1 MILFFLRK
9 FRNLTGNIYIYRGKM
24 WKYSFCS
31 WIKCSMLWRNN
42 NYIKLYEKWIIV
54 IRKKVA
60 VRQFII
66 ILCSIILIF
75 QQCVYS
81 FVFHSIQILSFF
93 FFQRYRK
100 HFHNLFLLQD
110 KYKQHKLCAYLQ
122 TKSEEY
128 VT

>member
-54 IRKKVA
+54 IKKKVA

-66 ILCSIILIF
+66 ILCSVILIF

-93 FFQRYRK
+93 FFFRDIENISTIYSYYKTSINSINCALIYRL
-100 HFHNLFLLQD
+100 NLRNM
-110 KYKQHKLCAYLQ
+110 
-122 TKSEEY
+122 
-128 VT
+128 